1 MEELFVLVVGAGAL
15 ALMPLVPALRPAVKT
30 VVKGGMAFMNASK
43 MATVMAGEQWRS
55 IVKEAEEELRG
66 DQQASEAA
74 TAIKIET
81 EQPPSE
87 AAAPAA
93 EG

>member
-30 VVKGGMAFMNASK
+30 LVKGGMAFMNTTR

-55 IVKEAEEELRG
+55 IVKEAEEELR
-66 DQQASEAA
+66 SER
-74 TAIKIET
+74 
-81 EQPPSE
+81 
-87 AAAPAA
+87 
-93 EG
+93 